1 MKPLQRITCIKE
13 IIRNLNERAFTW
25 DEVYS
30 YLHEYSEDVR
40 YYKGD
45 DWGSL
50 DEYVLI
56 QCDQFHDE
64 TLLSIHDELYGND
77 SIEISGETNVSSLWR
92 AGYYRL
98 FISHLTKDKVAIS
111 NLKKCLARYGIDCFV
126 AHEDIEPSK
135 EWIKEIKKALRSADA
150 LCAVFSPGF
159 CESKWCDQEV
169 GTALGRR
176 IPVISIK
183 KGADPHGFLSE
194 FQAIRPRKY
203 ANEIAE
209 DLFNTLCSIDN
220 ANARLFPTL
229 TKLLLDSSNKEDASN
244 WIGVIIQAK
253 NYPNSEVSTL
263 YEKCRENSVLR
274 TEELTIKLN
283 TLFSRINRK
292 IQKLSTTINDSDLP
306 F

>member
-1 MKPLQRITCIKE
+1 MRPLQRITCIKE
-13 IIRNLNERAFTW
+13 IILNFKERAFTW

-30 YLHEYSEDVR
+30 YLHEYNEGVR
-40 YYKGD
+40 YYQGD

-56 QCDQFHDE
+56 QCNQFLDE
-64 TLLSIHDELYGND
+64 TLLSIHDELFGND
-77 SIEISGETNVSSLWR
+77 STDISVETNVSSLWR

-111 NLKKCLARYGIDCFV
+111 NLKKCLARFGIDCFV

-159 CESKWCDQEV
+159 CESKWCDQEI
-169 GTALGRR
+169 GTALGRC

-194 FQAIRPRKY
+194 FQAIQSQKY
-203 ANEIAE
+203 ANIMAE
-209 DLFNTLCSIDN
+209 NLFSTLCSMDN

-229 TKLLLDSSNKEDASN
+229 TKLLLDSSNTENASN
-244 WIGVIIQAK
+244 WISVILQAK
-253 NYPNSEVSTL
+253 NYPNSEVAIL

-274 TEELTIKLN
+274 SGELNTKLN
-283 TLFSRINRK
+283 ALFTRINRK
-292 IQKLSTTINDSDLP
+292 LQKLSTPIDESDLP